1 MVAQAPEPVVVDVTS
16 DPYADSFR
24 NMHSPTGSASGVSLR
39 SENASQEKYTLQ
51 WQNLVFGVEVGGGC
65 GPCSQAAEEKLIVK
79 GTSGKLE
86 PGKLT
91 AIMGPSGAGKTTMMN
106 VLAGRAP
113 YGEIK
118 EGHIYLNGRE
128 AQPETYRQQLA
139 YVMQS
144 DALFATQTPREALN
158 FTANLR
164 LPNESVEERTA
175 IVERAITALGLEK
188 CADTN
193 IGSAMIAGL
202 SGGEKKRTAVAVEL
216 ISSPSLIFLDEPTS
230 GLDSHS
236 AFELVKIL
244 RALAED
250 GCTIVCTIH
259 QPSSEVFALFHNV
272 LMLKSGHVA
281 YSGDVDGVGA
291 HFNDAAKGIE
301 CPRNSNPADFAMQR
315 LQLMSDE
322 EVMPYVNKVPKL
334 EEVQS
339 KGVLTEADLPE
350 TKSAG
355 MCGQLRELMKREIR
369 NLLRDK
375 VTLAARF
382 GMGVMLALLLGLI
395 FWRVGKEWGDDNDP
409 TDINTAINNHWG
421 AIVFLSI
428 NAMFLAAQPML
439 LAFPLERAAF
449 IREYTAGTYSAP
461 AYVFAKTC
469 VDVPA
474 AIVQQLLGG
483 AVYYFMVG
491 FNGNFALLVLSQASL
506 AAVSASTALLM
517 GAATT
522 RAETA
527 VNLVPAVYV
536 PQILFSGFFIS
547 SDQVPV
553 WLRWLQWICPLKYG
567 ISLATVVEL
576 GNQNVPE
583 DRESYVH
590 ALIERSQINRDEY
603 WFLII
608 IMAALFLGFRILA
621 TFLLAQRAKKFE

>member
-1 MVAQAPEPVVVDVTS
+1 MATQAQAPELLQVTS
-16 DPYADSFR
+16 TEPFTEEQY
-24 NMHSPTGSASGVSLR
+24 SPPGSASGVSLR
-39 SENASQEKYTLQ
+39 SDHASKEKYTLS
-51 WQNLVFGVEVGGGC
+51 WHNLVFGVEVGGGC
-65 GPCSQAAEEKLIVK
+65 GPGSKPAEEKLIVK

-164 LPNESVEERTA
+164 LPHESVEERTA

-188 CADTN
+188 CADTY
-193 IGSAMIAGL
+193 IGSEMVAGL

-259 QPSSEVFALFHNV
+259 QPSSEVFALFHDV

-281 YSGDVDGVGA
+281 YSGDVNGVGE

-334 EEVQS
+334 EEVVS
-339 KGVLTEADLPE
+339 EGVLKFSDLPSH
-350 TKSAG
+350 KQAG
-355 MCGQLRELMKREIR
+355 VGIQLSELMMREAK

-382 GMGVMLALLLGLI
+382 GMGLVLALLIGLI
-395 FWRVGKEWGDDNDP
+395 YWRVGKEWGDDNDP

-421 AIVFLSI
+421 AVVFMSI

-474 AIVQQLLGG
+474 ACVQQLLGA

-491 FNGNFALLVLSQASL
+491 FNGNFALLVLTQASL

-553 WLRWLQWICPLKYG
+553 WLRWLQWVCPLKYG

-576 GNQNVPE
+576 G
-583 DRESYVH
+583 
-590 ALIERSQINRDEY
+590 A
-603 WFLII
+603 
-608 IMAALFLGFRILA
+608 
-621 TFLLAQRAKKFE
+621 